1 MKYFN
6 QLAMNIYALE
16 NHKVVCDNLDT
27 GCQLDLLTAKHYL
40 TIGNQYT
47 VECTEVNN
55 DCTYVWLKEISNY
68 PYFLIILSFLQLQ
81 NIQLSFKRKSV
92 VI

>member
-1 MKYFN
+1 
-6 QLAMNIYALE
+6 MNIYALE

-55 DCTYVWLKEISNY
+55 DCTYVWLKEISNRA
-68 PYFLIILSFLQLQ
+68 FNSIFFKDVS
-81 NIQLSFKRKSV
+81 IQSEEMDRQHLDYSRYH
-92 VI
+92 